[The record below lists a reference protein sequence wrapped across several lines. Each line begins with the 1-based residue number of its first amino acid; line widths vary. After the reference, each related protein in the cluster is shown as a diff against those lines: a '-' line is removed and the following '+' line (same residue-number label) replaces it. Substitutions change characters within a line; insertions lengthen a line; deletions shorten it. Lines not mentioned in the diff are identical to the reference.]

1 MKIPQIFRRKRRW
14 NLFRIG
20 ALGPG
25 MEYQRVYPNDSGVK
39 TNVSVAWKINVN
51 LAMGFNYYDY
61 VGGIK
66 GLLDSL
72 SSSVSGTEVA
82 SNLVSGQLFF
92 RLRF

>member
-1 MKIPQIFRRKRRW
+1 
-14 NLFRIG
+14 
-20 ALGPG
+20 
-25 MEYQRVYPNDSGVK
+25 
-39 TNVSVAWKINVN
+39 
-51 LAMGFNYYDY
+51 MGFNYYDY